1 MFIQNKYYS
10 CYYTIVNRAKSR
22 VLPLNVYT
30 EKHHIIPKSCGGD
43 NSTNNLVKLTA
54 REHYIC
60 HLLLPKM
67 LTGTLH
73 HKMVHAAWRMCN
85 SLKNDYKITGRTYA
99 RIREQHSWIMSNI
112 GHDGQFKMGR
122 PTWNK
127 GIPRTEE
134 VKQAISIANA
144 GRKTGRT
151 AEDFTPEWKAKI
163 SAAAKERNTGTGN
176 PMFGKTH
183 STETR
188 AKLSATRKS
197 KAGTPGWNVRPPCSD
212 EKAQKIKL
220 ANRGKRW
227 VHNKATRERKY
238 LDPSL
243 VAEYIKSG
251 WELGLGPKT
260 TN

>member
-1 MFIQNKYYS
+1 MII
-10 CYYTIVNRAKSR
+10 C
-22 VLPLNVYT
+22 NV
-30 EKHHIIPKSCGGD
+30 SF
-43 NSTNNLVKLTA
+43 S
-54 REHYIC
+54 
-60 HLLLPKM
+60 
-67 LTGTLH
+67 
-73 HKMVHAAWRMCN
+73 HA
-85 SLKNDYKITGRTYA
+85 
-99 RIREQHSWIMSNI
+99 Q
-112 GHDGQFKMGR
+112 
-122 PTWNK
+122 
-127 GIPRTEE
+127 
-134 VKQAISIANA
+134 SIANA

-238 LDPSL
+238 FEVPPYQASKAMVVTDKEATGFEFGIELMLLD
-243 VAEYIKSG
+243 
-251 WELGLGPKT
+251 
-260 TN
+260 